1 MQAEQIA
8 KLSGKKLGK
17 VLAISAD
24 SMDRDYERTYY
35 PMAMMAKSSVAELAD
50 ETTEVVSAGE
60 EKISAQL
67 EVVFA
72 LEISF
77 YFNYL
82 FCNLAE
88 GIRRF
93 LLKKLFCKI
102 EFID

>member
-35 PMAMMAKSSVAELAD
+35 TMAMMAKSSVAELAD

-72 LEISF
+72 LE
-77 YFNYL
+77 
-82 FCNLAE
+82 
-88 GIRRF
+88 
-93 LLKKLFCKI
+93 
-102 EFID
+102 

>member
-1 MQAEQIA
+1 MDSTVYGLSSLDKPKLEAREKAFENAKTQAEQIA

-24 SMDRDYERTYY
+24 SMDRDYERPYY

-72 LEISF
+72 LE
-77 YFNYL
+77 
-82 FCNLAE
+82 
-88 GIRRF
+88 
-93 LLKKLFCKI
+93 
-102 EFID
+102 